1 MKKPTP
7 EEAAAWQ
14 RIIRLCDEILQ
25 PLPPPP
31 ADLLTYQQAAS
42 LVLQHVCT
50 WLWTGNCRCEN
61 AQRWIQ
67 DHLLPAKKRVS
78 CYSLKHDL
86 DQFYQRHGSACY
98 LRESDFA
105 ECLRRQ
111 GWVVRNGYV
120 RAEVKP

>member
-14 RIIRLCDEILQ
+14 RIIRLCDEIAQ

-31 ADLLTYQQAAS
+31 ADLLTYQQARHLLFNMFALALDRQLS
-42 LVLQHVCT
+42 LRKC
-50 WLWTGNCRCEN
+50 
-61 AQRWIQ
+61 QRWIQ